1 MFEVK
6 GNIWIEGPNGTL
18 IGFGRMK
25 LLANIQKFGSISEAA
40 RSMNMSYR
48 QAWESV
54 DAMNKESR
62 KALVT
67 TSSGGVGGGGA
78 KITEEGVRILRSFNE
93 LQERFDKF
101 KEHETGQLE
110 L

>member
-1 MFEVK
+1 MFEIK

-18 IGFGRMK
+18 IGVGRMK
-25 LLANIQKFGSISEAA
+25 LLQNIQKYGSISEAA
-40 RSMNMSYR
+40 RNMNMSYR

-54 DAMNKESR
+54 DAMNKES
-62 KALVT
+62 KKVLVT

-78 KITEEGVRILRSFNE
+78 SITEEGLRILTYFNQ
-93 LQERFDKF
+93 LQDRFEKF
-101 KEHETGQLE
+101 KEQETGQLE

>member
-18 IGFGRMK
+18 IGLGRMK
-25 LLANIQKFGSISEAA
+25 LLSNIQKFGSISEAS
-40 RSMNMSYR
+40 RNMNMSYR
-48 QAWESV
+48 QAWEAV
-54 DAMNKESR
+54 DAMNKES
-62 KALVT
+62 KKVLIT
-67 TSSGGVGGGGA
+67 TASGGVGGGGA
-78 KITEEGVRILRSFNE
+78 KITEEGIRILQNFVE

-101 KEHETGQLE
+101 KAQETGQLE